1 MLDIDAQIT
10 YLHVSV
16 ENKGLEIQVMSLY
29 QDHSRKDKETT
40 SGDKVL

>member
-1 MLDIDAQIT
+1 MLDVDVQIT
-10 YLHVSV
+10 SLHISV
-16 ENKGLEIQVMSLY
+16 ENKGLEIQVMSLC